1 MRLLKLGVVR
11 EEYIHFVLKK
21 KKDVNLRGAEA
32 KCHAPL
38 NVINS
43 PFALCREVGPL

>member
-1 MRLLKLGVVR
+1 MGLLKLGAVR
-11 EEYIHFVLKK
+11 EEYIHFVL

-38 NVINS
+38 NVINN
-43 PFALCREVGPL
+43 PLALCREVGPL